1 MKNNIKWKRVFLF
14 IIISL
19 GLVLITKSMSM
30 TVGIL
35 ILMYVVDSCLVKWE
49 KKHQKQ

>member
-1 MKNNIKWKRVFLF
+1 MKINIEWNRVFLF